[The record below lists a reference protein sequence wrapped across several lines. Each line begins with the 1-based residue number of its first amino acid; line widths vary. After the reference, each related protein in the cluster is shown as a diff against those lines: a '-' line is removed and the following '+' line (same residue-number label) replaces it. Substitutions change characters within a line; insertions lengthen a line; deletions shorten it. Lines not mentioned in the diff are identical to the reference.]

1 MKHGQRAL
9 LAVGLVV
16 LGGWGFPLGQPA
28 GGAGQTQVK
37 IRAGTFTSEDT
48 GMVIIIKAAKNGV
61 STVSGHMGS
70 GPGKRIIEGNI
81 SQTGALRA
89 SLSVSGTAG
98 KTVPMNGRYRAK
110 DDTIFIHTIDG
121 EPAGIL
127 LARMGGKGVQ
137 EGDYSAMERN
147 PDVNWE
153 VSITKSSGPD
163 FNLVGTLEV
172 NGKKSEIA
180 GTLKEDGR
188 ITGRAGAEGSLVLTG
203 AYDFEHETIKLIASA
218 HPGAAGL
225 TAILKPGKLSV
236 GRNFGLVSKVVGN
249 VPGPAE
255 AAEYTVSGEVSEN
268 SFSLTIKM
276 KPPYQGEASIKHE
289 FSSPLGSTLRPG
301 DIIELTVISSADKS
315 GRDAPR
321 LAGTGY
327 WRVEGD
333 GAEVLNEGKQ
343 FIGTASNGQFYASG
357 QAVTKFKV
365 LSKGTI
371 KITAGYAGQYWGPS
385 GNFNWDPCTYT
396 YKFGEV
402 PAKSGG

>member
-1 MKHGQRAL
+1 M
-9 LAVGLVV
+9 
-16 LGGWGFPLGQPA
+16 
-28 GGAGQTQVK
+28 
-37 IRAGTFTSEDT
+37 SDET
-48 GMVIIIKAAKNGV
+48 GMVIVIKAAKNGV
-61 STVSGHMGS
+61 SPVSGHLGS

-110 DDTIFIHTIDG
+110 DDTIFIQSIDG

-127 LARMGGKGVQ
+127 LERMGGKGVQ

-153 VSITKSSGPD
+153 VTITKSSGPD
-163 FNLVGTLEV
+163 FNLVGTMEV
-172 NGKKSEIA
+172 NGKRVGIA
-180 GTLKEDGR
+180 GTVKEDGR
-188 ITGRAGAEGSLVLTG
+188 ILGRAGSGDSLSVTG
-203 AYDFEHETIKLIASA
+203 AYDFESKTIELTAAAK
-218 HPGAAGL
+218 GAFDGL
-225 TAILKPGKLSV
+225 KAILKPGKLTV

-255 AAEYTVSGEVSEN
+255 MNDYTVSGEVSEKG
-268 SFSLTIKM
+268 FSLTIKM

-289 FSSPLGSTLRPG
+289 FSSPLGSSLRPG
-301 DIIELTVISSADKS
+301 DIIELTVMSSADKS
-315 GRDAPR
+315 GRDAPNV
-321 LAGTGY
+321 AGTGY
-327 WRVEGD
+327 WLVEGD
-333 GAEVLNEGKQ
+333 GAEVIQTGKQ
-343 FIGTASNGQFYASG
+343 FIGTASDGKFYASG

-371 KITAGYAGQYWGPS
+371 KITAGYAGAYWGPA
-385 GNFNWDPCTYT
+385 GEFNWNPCTYT
-396 YKFGEV
+396 YKFGEA